1 MPVCGQRRTLAPTR
15 TLSTRT
21 WARWWRLD
29 AAALTSASAVAGGTG
44 PARMARV
51 VARSKRVAVGLTGAG
66 GGMTGEMAK
75 VTGTDDAFASKC
87 HAVGRRSAA
96 FGAAL
101 CAYVAW
107 GCGGSGTRGDGRVLV
122 VGLVVGPTVPDTG
135 RALDL
140 RVMA

>member
-1 MPVCGQRRTLAPTR
+1 MPVCGQRRTLAPKP

-29 AAALTSASAVAGGTG
+29 AAALTSGSAVAGGSG
-44 PARMARV
+44 PARMARAV
-51 VARSKRVAVGLTGAG
+51 TKSKRVASGLLGAG
-66 GGMTGEMAK
+66 LGMTGDMAK
-75 VTGTDDAFASKC
+75 VMGTDDAFASKC

-107 GCGGSGTRGDGRVLV
+107 GDGGSGVRGDGRVLV
-122 VGLVVGPTVPDTG
+122 VGLVVGRTVPDTG